1 MTQTIVPKLLA
12 VLLAVSVSQLLA
24 DEKDK
29 PSNKPIEIRLVHGSQ
44 DQTLNYLM
52 RFENMFLEHVE
63 ILGDALQGRH
73 YQVIVKELR
82 NGKLIRTET
91 LFDGTEADFF
101 RIKDNQLT
109 FDLLCKTQDGKL
121 RLQICTP
128 KFSSKRLKLDLLPN
142 EMDYALKDFAGS
154 KPSLHVS
161 ADKPIYLFA
170 VIPPT
175 MHADGTGSYC
185 EVAQSEVPPEEFGN
199 KFQLSQY
206 FLLEMRFLTE
216 TKKK

>member
-1 MTQTIVPKLLA
+1 
-12 VLLAVSVSQLLA
+12 
-24 DEKDK
+24 
-29 PSNKPIEIRLVHGSQ
+29 
-44 DQTLNYLM
+44 
-52 RFENMFLEHVE
+52 
-63 ILGDALQGRH
+63 
-73 YQVIVKELR
+73 
-82 NGKLIRTET
+82 
-91 LFDGTEADFF
+91 
-101 RIKDNQLT
+101 
-109 FDLLCKTQDGKL
+109 
-121 RLQICTP
+121 
-128 KFSSKRLKLDLLPN
+128 
-142 EMDYALKDFAGS
+142 MDYALKDFAGS